1 MLIELMAA
9 NAAFSVI
16 KQTLSNGK
24 EIADAGS
31 ALTKYFGA
39 SQAIEQ
45 KVKLGTGDV
54 LGAYQAKQA
63 LERQEKELEFML
75 NKQGLLGYYK
85 YQLERQE
92 KELEFMLNKQ
102 GLLGYYKYQKFRD
115 EFHKKQ
121 KADVKKKK
129 LRQAKINSNI
139 NDGLIV
145 LGIVIIIV
153 AAAFGVFYYLRTY

>member
-1 MLIELMAA
+1 MLAELMVA
-9 NAAFSVI
+9 NAAFAVI

-45 KVKLGTGDV
+45 KAKLGTGDV
-54 LGAYQAKQA
+54 LAAYQAKQA
-63 LERQEKELEFML
+63 IERQEKELEFML

-85 YQLERQE
+85 YQQ
-92 KELEFMLNKQ
+92 
-102 GLLGYYKYQKFRD
+102 FRD
-115 EFHKKQ
+115 EFQKKQ
-121 KADVKKKK
+121 KDAAKKQKIK
-129 LRQAKINSNI
+129 NAKINSTI
-139 NDGLIV
+139 NDVLIA

-153 AAAFGVFYYLRTY
+153 AAAFGVAIYLRTY

>member
-1 MLIELMAA
+1 MIA
-9 NAAFSVI
+9 NAAFKVI
-16 KQTLSNGK
+16 KTTLSNGK

-45 KVKLGTGDV
+45 KAKLGTGDV
-54 LGAYQAKQA
+54 LAAYQAKQA

-85 YQLERQE
+85 YQQ
-92 KELEFMLNKQ
+92 
-102 GLLGYYKYQKFRD
+102 FRD

-121 KADVKKKK
+121 KADAKKRKT
-129 LRQAKINSNI
+129 RQAKINSNI
-139 NDGLIV
+139 NDGLIAM
-145 LGIVIIIV
+145 GIVIMIL
-153 AAAFGVFYYLRTY
+153 AAAFGIFYYIRTY